1 LARVEITPPTVL
13 MLAGIA
19 CAASGAG
26 GMLVSG
32 LNASGIVFVSIGILI
47 YAASVLISIRRKRG
61 IR

>member
-1 LARVEITPPTVL
+1 

-32 LNASGIVFVSIGILI
+32 LNASGIVFLSIGSSSTPQ
-47 YAASVLISIRRKRG
+47 AF
-61 IR
+61 